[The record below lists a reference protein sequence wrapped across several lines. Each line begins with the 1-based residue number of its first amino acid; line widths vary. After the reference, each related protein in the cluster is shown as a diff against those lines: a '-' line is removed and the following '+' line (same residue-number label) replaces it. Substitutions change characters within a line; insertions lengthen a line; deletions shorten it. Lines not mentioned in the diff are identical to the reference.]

1 MAAQFAGSIYFPTL
15 HFDGGIY
22 QSWCSIARKHN
33 IKTKRSTR
41 SQNTPKSKC
50 RVWGKENE
58 LEEFNS
64 VQAGEFNFSEQVI
77 TIIYIFCYQIEIKC
91 PAARV
96 SGDGLP
102 RCTSSE

>member
-1 MAAQFAGSIYFPTL
+1 MQESNSI
-15 HFDGGIY
+15 
-22 QSWCSIARKHN
+22 Q
-33 IKTKRSTR
+33 
-41 SQNTPKSKC
+41 
-50 RVWGKENE
+50 E
-58 LEEFNS
+58 
-64 VQAGEFNFSEQVI
+64 GEFNFSEQVI